1 MSPINFKQKKR
12 LHLRVHRKCPYLKK
26 HVTLLAIPSHLAFDR
41 MLNNSGSLEEQP
53 VVAELVDESV
63 ETTTADSQGL
73 QNRLTVL
80 AILFFVTGALGLPLL
95 WVNRR
100 FSIREQ
106 IIWSLVVTLYTA
118 LLIWGVAK
126 ICWWSYQQFQGM

>member
-1 MSPINFKQKKR
+1 M
-12 LHLRVHRKCPYLKK
+12 V
-26 HVTLLAIPSHLAFDR
+26 IPSHLVFDR

>member
-1 MSPINFKQKKR
+1 
-12 LHLRVHRKCPYLKK
+12 
-26 HVTLLAIPSHLAFDR
+26 

-73 QNRLTVL
+73 QNRRTVL

>member
-1 MSPINFKQKKR
+1 
-12 LHLRVHRKCPYLKK
+12 
-26 HVTLLAIPSHLAFDR
+26 

-80 AILFFVTGALGLPLL
+80 VILFFVTGALGLPLL

-106 IIWSLVVTLYTA
+106 MIWSLVVTLYTA

>member
-1 MSPINFKQKKR
+1 
-12 LHLRVHRKCPYLKK
+12 
-26 HVTLLAIPSHLAFDR
+26 
-41 MLNNSGSLEEQP
+41 MLNNSGSLEEHP

-63 ETTTADSQGL
+63 ETITADSQGL

-106 IIWSLVVTLYTA
+106 MIWSLVVTLYTA

>member
-1 MSPINFKQKKR
+1 MS
-12 LHLRVHRKCPYLKK
+12 
-26 HVTLLAIPSHLAFDR
+26 
-41 MLNNSGSLEEQP
+41 NNSGSLEEKP
-53 VVAELVDESV
+53 IVAELVDESL
-63 ETTTADSQGL
+63 ETAKANSQGL

-106 IIWSLVVTLYTA
+106 MIWSLVVTLYTA
-118 LLIWGVAK
+118 LLK
-126 ICWWSYQQFQGM
+126 IGRAHV

>member
-1 MSPINFKQKKR
+1 
-12 LHLRVHRKCPYLKK
+12 
-26 HVTLLAIPSHLAFDR
+26 

-63 ETTTADSQGL
+63 ETITADSQGL

-126 ICWWSYQQFQGM
+126 ICWWSYHQFQGM

>member
-1 MSPINFKQKKR
+1 
-12 LHLRVHRKCPYLKK
+12 
-26 HVTLLAIPSHLAFDR
+26 

-63 ETTTADSQGL
+63 ETTTADSKGL

>member
-1 MSPINFKQKKR
+1 
-12 LHLRVHRKCPYLKK
+12 
-26 HVTLLAIPSHLAFDR
+26 

-63 ETTTADSQGL
+63 ETTPADSQGL

-106 IIWSLVVTLYTA
+106 MIWSLVVTLYTA

-126 ICWWSYQQFQGM
+126 VCWWSYQQFQGM

>member
-1 MSPINFKQKKR
+1 
-12 LHLRVHRKCPYLKK
+12 
-26 HVTLLAIPSHLAFDR
+26 

-63 ETTTADSQGL
+63 ETTPADSQGL

-100 FSIREQ
+100 FSIREKM
-106 IIWSLVVTLYTA
+106 IWSLVVTLYTA

-126 ICWWSYQQFQGM
+126 VCWWSYQQFQGM

>member
-1 MSPINFKQKKR
+1 
-12 LHLRVHRKCPYLKK
+12 
-26 HVTLLAIPSHLAFDR
+26 
-41 MLNNSGSLEEQP
+41 MLNNSRSLEEQP

-106 IIWSLVVTLYTA
+106 MIWTLVVTLYTA

>member
-1 MSPINFKQKKR
+1 
-12 LHLRVHRKCPYLKK
+12 
-26 HVTLLAIPSHLAFDR
+26 

-63 ETTTADSQGL
+63 ETITADSQGL